1 MHRFPAMRIL
11 IPVQAV
17 LTSIFIGA
25 VWLHVVLRCPKGDQ
39 ERPIEPG
46 LLKIWYDLPGH
57 FEFNLILFQVL
68 YPLFWL
74 LTRRCAWPKFWRVI
88 RTVHLIASLA
98 VVALVIFFFLFSW
111 IMEKE
116 GGWRT

>member
-1 MHRFPAMRIL
+1 MRIL
-11 IPVQAV
+11 VSLQAL
-17 LTSIFIGA
+17 LTLIFIVA
-25 VWLHVVLRCPKGDQ
+25 VWLHMILRGPFGTQAK
-39 ERPIEPG
+39 PSEPG
-46 LLKIWYDLPGH
+46 FLQMWYELPGH
-57 FEFNLILFQVL
+57 FEFNLILLQIL
-68 YPLFWL
+68 YPLFWIF
-74 LTRRCAWPKFWRVI
+74 TRRRAWPKFWRGV